1 MSDVQSVQRLLQR
14 ALAFAHA
21 ALDETTPFRVAE
33 SKRYAAQLWP
43 RLKQLETRA
52 FTLGEGRNVID
63 LCGQLR
69 AVLEVLDRK
78 LERQQPHDGG
88 N

>member
-1 MSDVQSVQRLLQR
+1 M
-14 ALAFAHA
+14 
-21 ALDETTPFRVAE
+21 
-33 SKRYAAQLWP
+33 WP

>member
-1 MSDVQSVQRLLQR
+1 MTNAHSMQVMLER

-21 ALDETTPFRVAE
+21 ALDETTPHLVAE
-33 SKRYAAQLWP
+33 SKRYAALVLPQLGRMKP
-43 RLKQLETRA
+43 TAL
-52 FTLGEGRNVID
+52 TLGDGRRMIELVS
-63 LCGQLR
+63 QLR

-78 LERQQPHDGG
+78 LEHRLQPAR